1 MDQDIQKA
9 CRIGNISVIKSVVA
23 SNPSK
28 INEIDQ
34 KLGWTPLYRTVICSH
49 AEATTFLLDS
59 GADPNIK
66 NRMGESPLHQ
76 AADNKEY

>member
-9 CRIGNISVIKSVVA
+9 CRIGKISVIKQIVE
-23 SNPSK
+23 SNPDKS
-28 INEIDQ
+28 NEIDE

-49 AEATTFLLDS
+49 ADATAFLLES

-66 NRMGESPLHQ
+66 NRMGESPLH
-76 AADNKEY
+76 